1 MPEMNLKERILACA
15 KQFEADIVCF
25 GSAERFIGT
34 RIPEI
39 LPETKTVICMAFRVP
54 RGVYR
59 GIEEGST
66 YYQYCTNGVEV
77 IEEVIMPRALLRVTA
92 LLEDEGYMALPQ
104 RRHQCVMEAED
115 GHNFEMHYEEIYH
128 GCTTEPQLDFVDTAV
143 RCGLGEK
150 SLHGTVLTES
160 FGPMQRWC
168 FVLTDAVL
176 EETPLS
182 TAKLCDG
189 CKACV
194 GACPGHAISAEG
206 DRNEWQCGAYYRGAS
221 IIKNPFMPFDAF
233 ANIPDREAI
242 MRGEKQL
249 TPEESKKVME
259 GCIYYPPI
267 KQGYAASICGR
278 ACDMA
283 CYIHLEELGKLT
295 RQFDKAFRQRPEWKL
310 TEHQEK

>member
-1 MPEMNLKERILACA
+1 MNLKEKIIACA

-25 GSAERFIGT
+25 GGAGRFEGT
-34 RIPEI
+34 RVHEI
-39 LPETKTVICMAFRVP
+39 FPETKTVICLAFRVP

-92 LLEDEGYMALPQ
+92 LLEDEGYLALPQ
-104 RRHQCVMEAED
+104 RRHQCIMEAED

-128 GCTTEPQLDFVDTAV
+128 GCITEPQLDFTDTAI
-143 RCGLGEK
+143 RCGLGER
-150 SLHGTVLTES
+150 SLHGTVLTDE

-168 FVLTDAVL
+168 FVLTDAVI
-176 EETPLS
+176 EETPLAAS
-182 TAKLCDG
+182 GLCDG
-189 CKACV
+189 CRACAD
-194 GACPGHAISAEG
+194 ACAGHAIDKDG
-206 DRNEWQCGAYYRGAS
+206 TLNPWQCGAYYRGAS

-233 ANIPDREAI
+233 RDIPDREAI

-249 TPEESKKVME
+249 TPEESKKVMAA
-259 GCIYYPPI
+259 CFYYPPI

-283 CYIHLEELGKLT
+283 CYIHLEKQGKLK
-295 RQFDKAFRQRPEWKL
+295 RRFDMDFRQRPEWKL
-310 TEHQEK
+310 SEKPETR